1 VVVDFKRLLHN
12 LLSHVSKYL
21 SDVCGVYP
29 GCSLFSQNDTNRNVS
44 SQFYFNA
51 MPIKGF

>member
-21 SDVCGVYP
+21 FDVCGVYP
-29 GCSLFSQNDTNRNVS
+29 GCSLFSQNDTIGMFHLNFIRNA
-44 SQFYFNA
+44 Y
-51 MPIKGF
+51 